1 MELKISV
8 NDIKSEIFFEFLEL
22 FKKDGILKEYKVLHN
37 DYEKEILNDI
47 KNLHKT
53 LEDVKNS
60 KGVKTDKYIEIEL

>member
-37 DYEKEILNDI
+37 DYEKEILYDI
-47 KNLHKT
+47 KNFHKT

-60 KGVKTDKYIEIEL
+60 KGVKTDKYIELEL